1 MRSSFDI
8 IAEIL
13 ESAKNGA
20 KKTRIMYSCGL
31 SYRFVQKYLNL
42 LIETGLLSLGTSYQ
56 TTDKGLGFL
65 QKYHKMDLLL
75 NTRC

>member
-13 ESAKNGA
+13 DSAKTGA

-42 LIETGLLSLGTSYQ
+42 LLETGLLRLGTSYQ
-56 TTDKGLGFL
+56 TTDKGMGFL

>member
-13 ESAKNGA
+13 KISKNGA
-20 KKTRIMYSCGL
+20 KKTRIMYACGL
-31 SYRFVQKYLNL
+31 SYNFVQKYLEL
-42 LIETGLLSLGTSYQ
+42 LSDTGLLSVGTKYQ

-65 QKYHKMDLLL
+65 HNYQTLELLL
-75 NTRC
+75 NTAT